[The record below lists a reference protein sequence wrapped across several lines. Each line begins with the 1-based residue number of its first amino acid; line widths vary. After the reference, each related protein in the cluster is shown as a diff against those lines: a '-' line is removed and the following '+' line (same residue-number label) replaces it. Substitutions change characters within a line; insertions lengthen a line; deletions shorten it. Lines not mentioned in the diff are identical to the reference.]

1 MATIISHEPAT
12 GAVLWQ
18 GEESDV
24 DAEVAAVAG
33 IWPQWAAQPLSVRV
47 ETVRRFANLV
57 RGKEAELATLISRE
71 TGRPLWDSRGE
82 VVAVIE
88 GVEHAIAAY
97 HERTGQKRL
106 DGALGAQQAIR
117 HKPHGIMAVI
127 TPYNAPAQVPAAH
140 IVPALIAGN
149 GVLFKPSHKA
159 PATGELLTR
168 LFHEAGVPPALLRCV
183 IGGPA
188 IGRAL
193 ALHDQVSGILFT
205 GSAHGG
211 IALNR
216 ALASRPDKLLAL
228 QMGGNNAMILWDT
241 LDIASAV
248 AMVVQSAFPS
258 SGQRCNAGRRLIVKD
273 EMADLVI
280 DELKRTV
287 SRLIVDVPD
296 ADPAPYMGP
305 VIDMDTA
312 DGLTESFLFLM
323 SNGGKPITHMKRPK
337 DGLPFVT
344 PGVIDVTGM
353 AERPDIELFGPILQ
367 IVRVGDFDTAVAE
380 ANATRF
386 GMAAALFGG
395 RQDHYDRFWSL
406 SRAGTVNWNRP
417 LGGWPGSGPVAGND
431 LSGNHRPG
439 GTYTADHCA
448 YPVVSSEIAQLRATI
463 GVGLKA
469 AEIVADR

>member
-1 MATIISHEPAT
+1 MAMITSLEPAT
-12 GAVLWQ
+12 GTVLWQ

-24 DAEVAAVAG
+24 DAELATIAG
-33 IWPQWAAQPLSVRV
+33 IWPQWASQPLSVRI
-47 ETVRRFANLV
+47 ETLRRFANLV
-57 RGKEAELATLISRE
+57 RARETELAATISRE
-71 TGRPLWDSRGE
+71 TGRPLWDSRSE
-82 VVAVIE
+82 VAAVIE

-97 HERTGQKRL
+97 SERTGQKRL
-106 DGALGAQQAIR
+106 DGALGLQQALR
-117 HKPHGIMAVI
+117 HKPHGIVAVI
-127 TPYNAPAQVPAAH
+127 TPYNAPVQVPASH

-149 GVLFKPSHKA
+149 GVAFKPSHKA
-159 PATGELLTR
+159 PATGLMLAGLL
-168 LFHEAGVPPALLRCV
+168 HEAGVPRALLRCI
-183 IGGPA
+183 IGGPEV
-188 IGRAL
+188 GRAL
-193 ALHDQVSGILFT
+193 AVHDRVAAILFT
-205 GSAHGG
+205 GSAHAG
-211 IALNR
+211 IAINR

-248 AMVVQSAFPS
+248 ALVVQSAFPS
-258 SGQRCNAGRRLIVKD
+258 GGQRCTAGRRLIVKED
-273 EMADLVI
+273 MADLVI

-305 VIDMDTA
+305 VIDMETA

-323 SNGGKPITHMKRPK
+323 SNGGKPITHMKRPV

-353 AERPDIELFGPILQ
+353 AERPDVELFGPILQ
-367 IVRVGDFDTAVAE
+367 IVRTAEFDTAVAE
-380 ANATRF
+380 ANATRY
-386 GMAAALFGG
+386 GLSAALFGG

-406 SRAGTVNWNRP
+406 SRAGTINWNRP
-417 LGGWPGSGPVAGND
+417 LGGWPGASPAAGVG

-439 GTYTADHCA
+439 GAYTADHCA
-448 YPVVSSEIAQLRATI
+448 YPVLSSEIAQLRATI
-463 GVGLKA
+463 GIGLKP

>member
-24 DAEVAAVAG
+24 DAELATVAAM
-33 IWPQWAAQPLSVRV
+33 WPQWAAQPLSIRV

-57 RGKEAELATLISRE
+57 RARETDLALLIARE
-71 TGRPLWDSRGE
+71 TGRPLWDTRGE
-82 VVAVIE
+82 VAAVVE
-88 GVEHAIAAY
+88 GVEHAIGAY
-97 HERTGQKRL
+97 SERTGQKRL
-106 DGALGAQQAIR
+106 DGALGAQQALR
-117 HKPHGIMAVI
+117 HKPHGILAVV
-127 TPYNAPAQVPAAH
+127 TPYNAPAQVPAGH
-140 IVPALIAGN
+140 IIPALVAGN
-149 GVLFKPSHKA
+149 GVAFKPSERA
-159 PATGELLTR
+159 PATGVMLTR
-168 LFHEAGVPPALLRCV
+168 LLHEAGVPRPLLRCI

-188 IGRAL
+188 TARAL
-193 ALHDQVSGILFT
+193 VSHDRVAGVLFT
-205 GSAHGG
+205 GSAHTG
-211 IALNR
+211 IAINR

-228 QMGGNNAMILWDT
+228 QMGGNNAMIVWDT
-241 LDIASAV
+241 FDIASAV

-258 SGQRCNAGRRLIVKD
+258 GGQRCTAGRRLILKE

-305 VIDMDTA
+305 VIDMETA

-323 SNGGKPITHMKRPK
+323 SNGGKPITHMKRPV

-344 PGVIDVTGM
+344 PGVIDLTGM
-353 AERPDIELFGPILQ
+353 EERPDVELFGPILQ
-367 IVRVGDFDTAVAE
+367 IIRVADFDAAVAE

-386 GMAAALFGG
+386 GLSAALFGG

-406 SRAGTVNWNRP
+406 SRAGTINWNRP
-417 LGGWPGSGPVAGND
+417 LGGWPGASPAAGLG

-439 GTYTADHCA
+439 GTYAADHCA
-448 YPVVSSEIAQLRATI
+448 YPVLSSEIAQLRATI
-463 GVGLKA
+463 GIGLKP